1 MLRGIAGFV
10 EEQPDIYPMDQ
21 GSIVIDLRR
30 PGIGS
35 SILMVV
41 ERDGSG
47 VLFYRASG
55 QKRRVRVDNAVDLLE
70 ERRLLA
76 VRPPPPARSFL
87 PTGGQWGLDTGKS
100 VIE

>member
-41 ERDGSG
+41 ERDGSR

-76 VRPPPPARSFL
+76 VRRLPPAVSSRRE
-87 PTGGQWGLDTGKS
+87 GGAGLTLEKA
-100 VIE
+100 